1 MRCCTL
7 FLTVLYA
14 NMIVSSFST
23 MSVVSAFGRETR
35 DAMAA
40 ESVSRMTL
48 SEGLIRFIRRE
59 KDGLSEGTVDVPFV
73 YCLVEGEQDEI
84 EVLQQRPLLDL
95 VPEEHRH
102 GVTECAQRGLYTD
115 N

>member
-35 DAMAA
+35 EAMAA

-48 SEGLIRFIRRE
+48 SEGLIHVIWRE
-59 KDGLSEGTVDVPFV
+59 KDGVSMETVNVPFV
-73 YCLVEGEQDEI
+73 YCLVESEQNEI
-84 EVLQQRPLLDL
+84 EVL
-95 VPEEHRH
+95 
-102 GVTECAQRGLYTD
+102 
-115 N
+115 